1 MKLFLIK
8 KKKQM
13 DINRHVQGGVHV
25 CMCVRAQS
33 HLTLCDP
40 HGL

>member
-1 MKLFLIK
+1 
-8 KKKQM
+8 M
-13 DINRHVQGGVHV
+13 DAIRHVQGGVHV

-33 HLTLCDP
+33 YLTLCDP